1 MGSNTI
7 IAIVVGAILVIVGFA
22 LWPVLNGAS
31 NSLYSYFQD
40 SCDDGNGN
48 RFGKMYQ
55 GATGDLPSGGG
66 DADKYYTGSRQ
77 HGGAGVNITEDGGDC
92 AATLSTW
99 SGTADYYTEQG
110 EQIGSLTAASNIVKT
125 DAPFVF
131 VEVAP
136 MLKRFSGINNLLLT
150 VIPVVSIAGFLG
162 ISGAKLYSY
171 GKGTSSI
178 GSSISTSVFTLI
190 GIVIAMVIAGPVL
203 GQAVAANQVVVS
215 GQYEVNGTFGNI
227 ISLLFA
233 MIPVIYIAGL
243 VTLVGLQARTA
254 LMGGKSDGS
263 MG

>member
-1 MGSNTI
+1 MASDIYDGNPSGTTYVQTNVIRTTTGAPII
-7 IAIVVGAILVIVGFA
+7 IA
-22 LWPVLNGAS
+22 
-31 NSLYSYFQD
+31 
-40 SCDDGNGN
+40 
-48 RFGKMYQ
+48 
-55 GATGDLPSGGG
+55 
-66 DADKYYTGSRQ
+66 
-77 HGGAGVNITEDGGDC
+77 NITE
-92 AATLSTW
+92 W
-99 SGTADYYTEQG
+99 SGY
-110 EQIGSLTAASNIVKT
+110 NWVK
-125 DAPFVF
+125 
-131 VEVAP
+131 VAP
-136 MLKRFSGINNLLLT
+136 MLDRFSGINNLLLT

-243 VTLVGLQARTA
+243 GYARWPCKLELR